1 MSRVTQ
7 ENSKRSE
14 ALVATGSVD
23 DDDMV
28 SCFSDTDD
36 FNSCADV
43 DEEENVFVFAANAVD
58 TAESGPLTFRAP
70 GGVAPRYAPAD
81 SHERAPRAAG
91 ETGGGP
97 LGVVSA
103 IRERFGMS
111 QAHAKLL
118 TTAATGCPDP
128 GASGPPDRVR
138 GVFPLPYLVSERA
151 APRATLRAGA
161 RRRQVGRCRA
171 VPKTNLVISLRNLL
185 FGGADCMAA
194 GISTRTGAAQLS
206 ALLAFAARLVAASRY
221 LGYVGELCIKY
232 LPSPWPKKQARSA
245 RSRGRV
251 GRL

>member
-36 FNSCADV
+36 FHSCADV

-81 SHERAPRAAG
+81 SRESAPRTAG

-103 IRERFGMS
+103 IRVGFRG
-111 QAHAKLL
+111 
-118 TTAATGCPDP
+118 PVR
-128 GASGPPDRVR
+128 SG
-138 GVFPLPYLVSERA
+138 
-151 APRATLRAGA
+151 
-161 RRRQVGRCRA
+161 
-171 VPKTNLVISLRNLL
+171 
-185 FGGADCMAA
+185 
-194 GISTRTGAAQLS
+194 
-206 ALLAFAARLVAASRY
+206 LVARTPA
-221 LGYVGELCIKY
+221 
-232 LPSPWPKKQARSA
+232 
-245 RSRGRV
+245 RV
-251 GRL
+251 GRQIASGACSLCHIWFPIARLPGLRFAQELGGGRSADVARCPRRISSSAS